1 MYRGLKFVPKFGGSK
16 HRMSP
21 APSVENLHHNA
32 PGNLTQIKPVNK
44 QPIKPAPGSKPPT
57 PPTIKPAQL
66 NQSKSKIPTT
76 TSHHQLIS
84 NLTEKI
90 NNLKLVTSSSTTSL
104 SSMNVVKRPTRLNP
118 PPAIKIN
125 VAPKAK
131 PSHKPVIV
139 DHNKTVV
146 KTTAVAHLTL
156 PSAPQFRTEARAL
169 KRQQSA
175 TNINNT
181 ESKPAVVAPATGIKK
196 TRSFLNRADLSS
208 QTSLNASKPAA
219 TQKLRNFSF
228 K

>member
-66 NQSKSKIPTT
+66 NQSKSRIPTT

-104 SSMNVVKRPTRLNP
+104 SSAVKRPTRLNP

-146 KTTAVAHLTL
+146 KTTAAATLTL

-175 TNINNT
+175 TNINNN
-181 ESKPAVVAPATGIKK
+181 ESKPVVAAPATGIKK
-196 TRSFLNRADLSS
+196 TRSFLTRADLSS
-208 QTSLNASKPAA
+208 QSSLNATKPAA